1 MKDCFQSGYFQT
13 TASEMAGRLAQ
24 SVELELWHTDRL
36 KSDVLLGRVT
46 LDLAKLL
53 DQPLRTT
60 SESYA
65 RVLDAFLPVDE
76 VN

>member
-1 MKDCFQSGYFQT
+1 M
-13 TASEMAGRLAQ
+13 
-24 SVELELWHTDRL
+24 ELELWHTDRL

-53 DQPLRTT
+53 DQTLRTT